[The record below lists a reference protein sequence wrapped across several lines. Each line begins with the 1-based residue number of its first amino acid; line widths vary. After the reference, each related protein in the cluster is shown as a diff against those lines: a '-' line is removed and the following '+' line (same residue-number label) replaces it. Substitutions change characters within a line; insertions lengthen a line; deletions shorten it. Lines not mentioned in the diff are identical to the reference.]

1 MTVTGAVLALTLL
14 CASVWLPWRNLA
26 GLAYSPIKT
35 LPWAF
40 LRPSIVTIMRAAE
53 AGPATK
59 TRAVAKA
66 RESKRKLMRGL
77 TPRSEEHTSELQSP
91 MYLVCRLLL
100 EKKKIGNCLVE
111 LSSTQ

>member
-59 TRAVAKA
+59 ARAVAKA
-66 RESKRKLMRGL
+66 REGKRKLMRGL
-77 TPRSEEHTSELQSP
+77 SPVTRGCSTKLLGWRPRDRVGGLFFDR
-91 MYLVCRLLL
+91 CW
-100 EKKKIGNCLVE
+100 
-111 LSSTQ
+111 